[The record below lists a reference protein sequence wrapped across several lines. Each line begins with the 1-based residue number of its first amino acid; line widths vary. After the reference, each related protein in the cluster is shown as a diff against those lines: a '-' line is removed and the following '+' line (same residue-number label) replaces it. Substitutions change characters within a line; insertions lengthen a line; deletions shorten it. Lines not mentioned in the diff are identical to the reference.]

1 MTKEQSV
8 LSKIMKVLS
17 NEKKKLQQRH
27 VLNKCR
33 IELYF
38 LEHRLAIEVDESNV
52 VDSINDNEEKN
63 K

>member
-17 NEKKKLQQRH
+17 NEKIILQRY

-52 VDSINDNEEKN
+52 VDSINDNEEK
-63 K
+63 KK

>member
-8 LSKIMKVLS
+8 LSKIMKVIS
-17 NEKKKLQQRH
+17 NEKIILQRY

-52 VDSINDNEEKN
+52 VDSINDNEEK
-63 K
+63 KK